1 MAKILIVDDEKFM
14 RFTLKRFLEMSGHEV
29 VGEAGNGIEA
39 INLFSKLK
47 PDLVTMDITM
57 PEMDGIDAVE
67 NICKQHPEAKVIMC
81 SAMGQ
86 GKLVTESL
94 MKGAKDFIVKPFKP
108 ERVQSAI
115 EKALGNVSLE
125 S

>member
-14 RFTLKRFLEMSGHEV
+14 RFTLRRLLEAGGHEV

-39 INLFSKLK
+39 VHLYTKLN

-57 PEMDGIDAVE
+57 PEMDGIEAVE
-67 NICKQHPEAKVIMC
+67 KICQHDPQAKIIMC

-86 GKLVTESL
+86 GKMVTESL
-94 MKGAKDFIVKPFKP
+94 LRGAKDFILKPFKA

-115 EKALGNVSLE
+115 EKIVG
-125 S
+125 

>member
-14 RFTLKRFLEMSGHEV
+14 RLTMKRLLEMGGHEV

-39 INLFSKLK
+39 IHLYSKFQ
-47 PDLVTMDITM
+47 PDVVTMDITM
-57 PEMDGIDAVE
+57 PEMDGIEAVE
-67 NICKQHPEAKVIMC
+67 KICQKHPEAKIIMC

-86 GKLVTESL
+86 SKLVTESL

-108 ERVQSAI
+108 ERVYNAI
-115 EKALGNVSLE
+115 DKILNQIS
-125 S
+125 